1 MRPPPATITPL
12 PSPTQFTDPSHLI
25 VIGSDPISTRGDSA
39 ADLMSFYSLPSNII
53 GNDKHKELR
62 AAFSYYN
69 IANSVD
75 ILDLVQDALICARNA
90 GFDVFNALDIM
101 ENAQVSG
108 SAVVVLWFCLFGVV
122 C

>member
-1 MRPPPATITPL
+1 
-12 PSPTQFTDPSHLI
+12 
-25 VIGSDPISTRGDSA
+25 
-39 ADLMSFYSLPSNII
+39 MSFYSLPSNII